1 MNTNLLKTTAAGML
15 LAATGFAAEPADGT
29 SAIRVSRFALLVAS
43 SNTEHETRNTEQTG
57 AGQDA
62 RPPVEAELAE
72 ARPVCAA
79 ETTATGRVLP
89 LFSARLGCRLSAQ
102 VVSWGADEAGRPLDV
117 GMRVK
122 AGQLLFAVESDTF
135 RARVAA
141 AEAALASASA
151 QVPDLEARL
160 ADRLTDEARYRRLV
174 EVDKTVP
181 LKRLEEVRLGV
192 ESLRQQIKAAKA
204 QVQGAQAA
212 LDSARLDLRD
222 TEVKAPFDGTV
233 TKRMKGLGDHLAGA
247 PLVEVLELTTTDRLE
262 AELRLPEA
270 YLAQVV
276 PGKTEVAL
284 SGTQLQAELALPVT
298 RVVPQVDAAT
308 GTFAVRVAIPAEKA
322 GGIVPGAFVTGR
334 LRLQSGADMVVP
346 LRAVVRDAAGAA
358 VMVSE
363 NGKLVR
369 RAVELGSELTE
380 GVVVKSGLKPGEQVA
395 ANPEK

>member
-1 MNTNLLKTTAAGML
+1 MNTNILKTTVAGML
-15 LAATGFAAEPADGT
+15 LAVPGFA
-29 SAIRVSRFALLVAS
+29 V
-43 SNTEHETRNTEQTG
+43 EQAPGAPVG
-57 AGQDA
+57 AGSPA
-62 RPPVEAELAE
+62 GVAAVELVE

-102 VVSWGADEAGRPLDV
+102 VVAWGSDEAGRPLDV

-160 ADRLTDEARYRRLV
+160 KDRLTDEARYRRLV

-181 LKRLEEVRLGV
+181 LKKLEEVRLGV
-192 ESLRQQIKAAKA
+192 ESLRQQIKAAQA
-204 QVQGAQAA
+204 QVRGAQAA

-262 AELRLPEA
+262 AELRLPEL
-270 YLAQVV
+270 YMAQVV
-276 PGKTEVAL
+276 PGTTQVAL
-284 SGTQLQAELALPVT
+284 SGPQLQAELALPVT
-298 RVVPQVDAAT
+298 RVVPQVDAAS

-322 GGIVPGAFVTGR
+322 GGIAPGAFVTAR
-334 LRLQSGADMVVP
+334 LRLDPGSAVVVP

-363 NGKLVR
+363 SGKLVR

-380 GVVVKSGLKPGEQVA
+380 GVVVKSGLKAGEQVA
-395 ANPEK
+395 ARPEK